1 MAISYNKLWK
11 VLIDKGMNKTDL
23 RIASKISTSTLAK
36 LTKQEPVTLEVL
48 ERICNALDCN
58 IGDVVKFVNDD
69 NTKGKKGWNRL
80 LDSDDGDCI
89 SMWKSENNNYV
100 Y

>member
-48 ERICNALDCN
+48 EKICSVLDCN
-58 IGDVVKFVNDD
+58 IGDVVEFVNDD
-69 NTKGKKGWNRL
+69 PVDGKRQH
-80 LDSDDGDCI
+80 
-89 SMWKSENNNYV
+89 
-100 Y
+100 